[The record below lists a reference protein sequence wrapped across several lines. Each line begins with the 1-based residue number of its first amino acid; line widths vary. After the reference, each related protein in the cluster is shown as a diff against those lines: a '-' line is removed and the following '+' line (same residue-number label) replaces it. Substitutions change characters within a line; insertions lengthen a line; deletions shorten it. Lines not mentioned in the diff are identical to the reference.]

1 MSDDGFRG
9 QTAPPRAVRWD
20 AVVLCGGQG
29 RRFGSDKIVAPLQGR
44 PLLRHVLDSCASAS
58 HIWLLGPARA
68 NVDLPPS
75 AAWHPDP
82 VPNAGPLSA
91 LVAFVRT
98 LPRDTDGQVQT
109 GPTSHAGLAPWVA
122 VLAGDMPGVGPV
134 LQRLLAAASE
144 LAEPGQ
150 VWDGVGCAMT
160 DRQGRAGVA
169 PMPLL
174 LRRRVLLERVAA
186 GDLAALDIRSA
197 APAANGLP
205 LRRLLDGLRLRTV
218 AEQPADVDDVRD
230 LAALGEP
237 E

>member
-9 QTAPPRAVRWD
+9 HTAPPPAVRWD

-44 PLLRHVLDSCASAS
+44 PLLTHVLHSCASAS

-68 NVDLPPS
+68 NIDLPPS

-98 LPRDTDGQVQT
+98 VPRDTDGQVQT
-109 GPTSHAGLAPWVA
+109 GATSHAGLAPWVA

-174 LRRRVLLERVAA
+174 LRRRVLLDRVAA
-186 GDLAALDIRSA
+186 TDLAALDVSSA